1 MMWERFKE
9 SWVVWLGMALM
20 AVVPFLSSWRTGPQG
35 GWFIESGSLLFA
47 ALFAL
52 LTLWRNP
59 ARARLPGAMVFFV
72 LLAGFWLV
80 QARILRL
87 PYPEMSDL
95 TAAVF
100 CVMALLAWACRLQV
114 ARLGQDR
121 VAEIFAWALLC
132 GAVLQGLVCVFQF
145 IGHTSWL
152 PGLMRAP
159 QKYFVFGQ
167 VGQRNHL
174 GHYMMWGVLALGYLW
189 SRRRLPGLIALALA
203 VFLLQ
208 VIGVITS
215 RTIMVYVGALLLLVP
230 LLYVLGGRPLRRWCA
245 LTGLLVLGVLAA
257 QLIMP
262 WLVDTWLA
270 PDVQSSGVG
279 RLVSGDA
286 ASPGRASE
294 WAKAWIVFME
304 HPWLGVGWQ
313 GYAHESFAL
322 AMRGSAFR
330 NYDVGVL
337 FTHSH
342 NSMLEILAEMGVAG
356 AILVFGGWLA
366 VAKGYLKKGLGAS
379 SALMLA
385 LMTVSLCHSL
395 LEYPLWYVYFLTP
408 FAVMMSLTPAKAPG
422 WYIVQAGKW
431 PQRFGMAF
439 AALASVIIVQY
450 GFAYH
455 RLVFAYANPTEDYP
469 QYKQVDT
476 LRELEGKHYFLKY
489 YAQMGLIRKVDWLRP
504 LPEWGRDA
512 ALRASLFRPY
522 ANTAVR
528 AFYLEQEGRPREAA
542 DWLVNMGRY
551 YPKQMPGLLSTAA
564 AFRAAPEVVQPLREQ
579 CQLYVQT
586 MPQAAGNLTCGNASA
601 PAGNSGSRPASRS
614 GSGV

>member
-1 MMWERFKE
+1 M
-9 SWVVWLGMALM
+9 
-20 AVVPFLSSWRTGPQG
+20 
-35 GWFIESGSLLFA
+35 
-47 ALFAL
+47 
-52 LTLWRNP
+52 
-59 ARARLPGAMVFFV
+59 
-72 LLAGFWLV
+72 
-80 QARILRL
+80 
-87 PYPEMSDL
+87 
-95 TAAVF
+95 
-100 CVMALLAWACRLQV
+100 
-114 ARLGQDR
+114 
-121 VAEIFAWALLC
+121 
-132 GAVLQGLVCVFQF
+132 
-145 IGHTSWL
+145 
-152 PGLMRAP
+152 
-159 QKYFVFGQ
+159 
-167 VGQRNHL
+167 
-174 GHYMMWGVLALGYLW
+174 
-189 SRRRLPGLIALALA
+189 
-203 VFLLQ
+203 
-208 VIGVITS
+208 
-215 RTIMVYVGALLLLVP
+215 
-230 LLYVLGGRPLRRWCA
+230 RRWCA
-245 LTGLLVLGVLAA
+245 LTGLFVLGELAA

-286 ASPGRASE
+286 ASPGRSSE
-294 WAKAWIVFME
+294 WAKAWTVFTE

-342 NSMLEILAEMGVAG
+342 NSMLEILAEMGVVG

-385 LMTVSLCHSL
+385 LMSVSLCHSL

-408 FAVMMSLTPAKAPG
+408 FVVMMSLTPAKAPG

-439 AALASVIIVQY
+439 AALAAVIIVQY

-455 RLVFAYANPTEDYP
+455 RLVFAYANPTENYP

-476 LRELEGKHYFLKY
+476 LRELESKHYFLKY

-601 PAGNSGSRPASRS
+601 PAGNSGSQPASRS

>member
-1 MMWERFKE
+1 L
-9 SWVVWLGMALM
+9 VW
-20 AVVPFLSSWRTGPQG
+20 Q
-35 GWFIESGSLLFA
+35 
-47 ALFAL
+47 
-52 LTLWRNP
+52 
-59 ARARLPGAMVFFV
+59 FV
-72 LLAGFWLV
+72 
-80 QARILRL
+80 
-87 PYPEMSDL
+87 
-95 TAAVF
+95 
-100 CVMALLAWACRLQV
+100 RLQV

-121 VAEIFAWALLC
+121 VVDIFAWALLC

-145 IGHTSWL
+145 IGHTAWL
-152 PGLMRAP
+152 PGMMRAP

-286 ASPGRASE
+286 ASPGRSSE
-294 WAKAWIVFME
+294 WAKAWTVFIE

-342 NSMLEILAEMGVAG
+342 NSMLEILAEMGVVG

-366 VAKGYLKKGLGAS
+366 VATGYLKKGLGAS

-385 LMTVSLCHSL
+385 LMSVSLCHSL

-408 FAVMMSLTPAKAPG
+408 FVVMMSLTPAKAPG

-439 AALASVIIVQY
+439 AALAAAIIVQY

-455 RLVFAYANPTEDYP
+455 RLVFAYANPTENYP

-476 LRELEGKHYFLKY
+476 LRELESKHYFLKY

-512 ALRASLFRPY
+512 ALRASRNGRILVIDSEGGLKADALERLGVDPDRVVVLSPPMGGSLDY
-522 ANTAVR
+522 ETLDA
-528 AFYLEQEGRPREAA
+528 AFHQVKTDLAA
-542 DWLVNMGRY
+542 DPESWYAVVIDSLTELVAALAQRAEA
-551 YPKQMPGLLSTAA
+551 LLERLDELRRL
-564 AFRAAPEVVQPLREQ
+564 RAQVDEEHALAIFDYEILRQEAD
-579 CQLYVQT
+579 LAWT
-586 MPQAAGNLTCGNASA
+586 RSLLKE
-601 PAGNSGSRPASRS
+601 SRH
-614 GSGV
+614 